1 MWQSLVIEENKTFTD
16 TCLKEVNRGAC
27 FYLYTVGVNKI
38 VVQGSNTNIGSGL
51 IFSNSC
57 L

>member
-16 TCLKEVNRGAC
+16 TCLKEVNREVR